1 MHPALLFTGYLV
13 LALAPLAL
21 AFAQGRPVRSFWDE
35 LASISP
41 RTAKVVQAYKDY
53 TAVMEKVGVPY
64 RYG

>member
-1 MHPALLFTGYLV
+1 MELTEIPANEWDQV
-13 LALAPLAL
+13 VKDAEE
-21 AFAQGRPVRSFWDE
+21 FWDE

-53 TAVMEKVGVPY
+53 TQVMEKVGVPY

>member
-1 MHPALLFTGYLV
+1 MI
-13 LALAPLAL
+13 
-21 AFAQGRPVRSFWDE
+21 SFQQSCSATNVCRGVPSLTHD

-64 RYG
+64 RYS